1 MEENNIKYQV
11 SVSYIKF
18 NFDDGDEALAFAN
31 NAMMHVDNDEKNSVS
46 ITLKVPKPEETS
58 DEETSDGE

>member
-1 MEENNIKYQV
+1 MEENNITYQV

-18 NFDDGDEALAFAN
+18 KFDDGDEALAFAN
-31 NAMMHVDNDEKNSVS
+31 NAIMHVGNDEKNSVS

-58 DEETSDGE
+58 DEEKSDGE

>member
-11 SVSYIKF
+11 LVSYIKF
-18 NFDDGDEALAFAN
+18 SFDDGDEALAFAN
-31 NAMMHVDNDEKNSVS
+31 NAMMHVDKEDKNSVS

-58 DEETSDGE
+58 DDE